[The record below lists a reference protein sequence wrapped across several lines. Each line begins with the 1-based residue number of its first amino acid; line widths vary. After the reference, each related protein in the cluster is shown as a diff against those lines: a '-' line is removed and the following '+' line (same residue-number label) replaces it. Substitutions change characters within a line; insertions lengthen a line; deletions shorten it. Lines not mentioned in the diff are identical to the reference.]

1 MKRKPKMKNKT
12 STPKRGRGRPR
23 KIKPDKIVWKLPEG
37 IRFVSRRA
45 DHPQAFTH
53 RWLAYKNNQVVGY
66 YRTIKEAED
75 ALNK

>member
-1 MKRKPKMKNKT
+1 MKNKP
-12 STPKRGRGRPR
+12 SIPKRGRGRPR

>member
-1 MKRKPKMKNKT
+1 MKAQKTKKNKPT
-12 STPKRGRGRPR
+12 TVKRGRGRPR
-23 KIKPDKIVWKLPEG
+23 KPKPDKIVWKLPEG
-37 IRFVSRRA
+37 IRFVSRRP
-45 DHPQAFTH
+45 DHPHAFTH